1 MISVIVAGF
10 RGKMGRQVVELI
22 NTSAELELV
31 GGFDP
36 KAVASDLYQTV
47 YTDLAQIPAE
57 AADVWVDFS
66 TPSTVFENVTQA
78 LQKGIRPVIGTTGLT
93 ATQIDELTTVA
104 TDHQIGALLVPNFS
118 LSAVVMI
125 MLAKQAVKFF
135 PNVEIIELHN
145 AKKVDAPS
153 GTAKYTAEQLKNVSA
168 ATTDVPMHS
177 VRLPGYVAHQEVLF
191 GGTGEALTIR
201 QDSFDRTSFMP
212 GVKLGI
218 EKVMESQQFVVGL
231 ENLIQE

>member
-22 NTSAELELV
+22 NTSPGLKLV
-31 GGFDP
+31 GGYDP

-47 YTDLAQIPAE
+47 YTDLANIPAN

-66 TPSTVFENVTQA
+66 TPTTVFENVVGA
-78 LQKGIRPVIGTTGLT
+78 LNKDMRPVIGTTGLT
-93 ATQIDELTTVA
+93 ANEIEQLSALASE
-104 TDHQIGALLVPNFS
+104 HQIGGLLVPNFS

-135 PNVEIIELHN
+135 PDVEIIELHN

-153 GTAKYTAEQLKNVSA
+153 GTAKYTATQLENESP
-168 ATTDVPMHS
+168 ATSEVPIHS

-212 GVKLGI
+212 GVQLGI
-218 EKVMESQQFVVGL
+218 QKVMTSNEFVIGL
-231 ENLIQE
+231 ENLI